1 MYDLDTVLVRVSE
14 LRTTQESVQSAHA
27 RLQAGFDDLTAELT
41 RTLAEWGD
49 DTESRAAYAGFT
61 SRVNGLFAE
70 MTTALAKMPPAIAA
84 AADSAEATERA
95 NAARW
100 SS

>member
-1 MYDLDTVLVRVSE
+1 MYDIDSVLVRVND
-14 LRTTQESVQSAHA
+14 LRGMQDSVQAGHA
-27 RLQAGFDDLTAELT
+27 RLQAGFDDLTGELT

-49 DTESRAAYAGFT
+49 DTASRAAYAGFT
-61 SRVNGLFAE
+61 ARVNSLFAE
-70 MTTALAKMPPAIAA
+70 MTTALAQMPPAISA

-100 SS
+100 SG